1 MASIKVL
8 LWKKKKTN
16 KTHPIVIRIIK
27 DRKPSYIYTGQYIEE
42 KYWDEKN
49 RKIKKSHPNSAWLNN
64 FIAKQ
69 LAEANDKLLELQSS
83 KERVTAQ
90 NITKQVKTTISPT
103 SFFDL
108 AKTYINQLEAN
119 GKFNRVN
126 AEKPRIKHFREFLKG
141 RDIAFSEISEVLLKK
156 FQSYLRTNRGVSERT
171 IVNHLIVIRTIFNLA
186 IREGIVERKYY
197 PFGKGRIVIKFPQ
210 SIKLGL
216 SSEEL
221 TALEEIDLT
230 DFPSEAHARNVWLF
244 SFYFAGMRI
253 SDVFKLKWSDFKD
266 GRLYYQM
273 GKNTKVLSLKVAD
286 KALAILQSYAADKSS
301 NEDFIFPELKKANLE
316 DEKDIFRKVSNGTKV
331 LNKHLKRIA
340 EKLELDKPITT
351 HIARHTFG
359 NISGDRIPV
368 QMLQKLYRHSDI
380 TTTINYQKAFIFK
393 DADDALD
400 AVLNS

>member
-1 MASIKVL
+1 MFYPDSVSLQKDKQNYRDMASIKVL

-16 KTHPIVIRIIK
+16 KAHPIVIRIIK

-49 RKIKKSHPNSAWLNN
+49 RKVKKSHSNSAWLNN

-108 AKTYINQLEAN
+108 AKTYINQLETN

-141 RDIAFSEISEVLLKK
+141 RDIVFSEISEVLLRK

-221 TALEEIDLT
+221 TALEEIDLA
-230 DFPSEAHARNVWLF
+230 DFPSEAHARNV
-244 SFYFAGMRI
+244 
-253 SDVFKLKWSDFKD
+253 
-266 GRLYYQM
+266 
-273 GKNTKVLSLKVAD
+273 
-286 KALAILQSYAADKSS
+286 
-301 NEDFIFPELKKANLE
+301 
-316 DEKDIFRKVSNGTKV
+316 
-331 LNKHLKRIA
+331 
-340 EKLELDKPITT
+340 
-351 HIARHTFG
+351 
-359 NISGDRIPV
+359 
-368 QMLQKLYRHSDI
+368 
-380 TTTINYQKAFIFK
+380 
-393 DADDALD
+393 
-400 AVLNS
+400 